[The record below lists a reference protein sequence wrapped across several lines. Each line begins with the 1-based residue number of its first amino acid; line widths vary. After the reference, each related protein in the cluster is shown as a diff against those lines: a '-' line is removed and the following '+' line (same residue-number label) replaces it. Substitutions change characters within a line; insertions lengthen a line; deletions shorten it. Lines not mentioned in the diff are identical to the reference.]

1 MVLNGRKR
9 ILVLHHD
16 RPLLRTYAM
25 LLEHYGY
32 EVATVDSVMQMIL
45 KLEAQEG
52 CFDLL
57 FVECS
62 AELRQNPA
70 NFVRFVQETQAHSH
84 PALILNG
91 VGAYDVLQAAKQEGV
106 AAACKPQDVD
116 EFMSLLAAMLNGQR
130 RRFEQG
136 KSA

>member
-1 MVLNGRKR
+1 
-9 ILVLHHD
+9 LVLHHD

-91 VGAYDVLQAAKQEGV
+91 VGAYDVLLVANQEGV

-130 RRFEQG
+130 RRFTQG